1 MITYLINAKN
11 GQRIEVLDQDA
22 QFIEEQSILVP
33 MWSPKKI
40 PVTEIILSTKVEG
53 DATIGYRCSIIQNI
67 FLTPNEKEK

>member
-22 QFIEEQSILVP
+22 QFIEGQAIAVP
-33 MWSPKKI
+33 MWSPKQI

-53 DATIGYRCSIIQNI
+53 NASIGYRCSIIQNV
-67 FLTPNEKEK
+67 FLTPDEDK